1 MRAAWRCGSVAPIR
15 ADAALQGCAAFRI
28 ALLAPLLGAA
38 PVNALPIWRGTG
50 SSNPSPSHLEGDRE
64 FADSPLEEGVSC
76 ELVSGNPNFILER
89 KSRCPEPGKCG
100 I

>member
-1 MRAAWRCGSVAPIR
+1 VRIR
-15 ADAALQGCAAFRI
+15 
-28 ALLAPLLGAA
+28 
-38 PVNALPIWRGTG
+38 
-50 SSNPSPSHLEGDRE
+50 
-64 FADSPLEEGVSC
+64 FARDSLLEEGVSC